1 LPPGPEDLHV
11 IDHLTLK
18 VRDIA
23 ASKPFYAKALA
34 PLGYVVAM
42 EYEGGC
48 GMGPKGKPDLWLHQD
63 PENVRPTHLA
73 FHAVERRL
81 VDAFHA
87 AALAAGGKDN
97 GPPGLRP
104 DYHANYYA
112 AFVHDPDGH
121 NIEAV
126 CHAPPAERRAGA
138 RKAPARKAGGKARPK
153 AKAGAAGG
161 RGRKARR

>member
-1 LPPGPEDLHV
+1 M
-11 IDHLTLK
+11 IDHFTLK

-63 PENVRPTHLA
+63 PENVRPMHFA
-73 FHAVERRL
+73 FHTEDRKL
-81 VDAFHA
+81 VDAFYA
-87 AALAAGGKDN
+87 AAMAAGGKDN

-126 CHAPPAERRAGA
+126 CHAPPAAARR
-138 RKAPARKAGGKARPK
+138 PARKAAKGRAKPKGAKATGRK
-153 AKAGAAGG
+153 AKAARGGGGKRRRAA
-161 RGRKARR
+161 

>member
-1 LPPGPEDLHV
+1 M
-11 IDHLTLK
+11 IDHFTLK

-34 PLGYVVAM
+34 PLGYVIAM

-63 PENVRPTHLA
+63 PENVRPMHFA
-73 FHAVERRL
+73 FHTEDRKV
-81 VDAFHA
+81 VDAFYA

-97 GPPGLRP
+97 GPPGLRL
-104 DYHANYYA
+104 DYHPNYYA

-121 NIEAV
+121 NVEAV
-126 CHAPPAERRAGA
+126 CHAPSVATTRAPPRKKGA
-138 RKAPARKAGGKARPK
+138 RKVKAPGRGKRSK
-153 AKAGAAGG
+153 GAASRRGG
-161 RGRKARR
+161 ARRKTA

>member
-1 LPPGPEDLHV
+1 M
-11 IDHLTLK
+11 IDHFTLK

-63 PENVRPTHLA
+63 PENVRPMHFA
-73 FHAVERRL
+73 FHTEDRKL
-81 VDAFHA
+81 VDAFYA
-87 AALAAGGKDN
+87 AAMAAGGKDN

-121 NIEAV
+121 NVEAV
-126 CHAPPAERRAGA
+126 CHAPPMAARRAPARKKGA
-138 RKAPARKAGGKARPK
+138 RKAKAAARGKARKP
-153 AKAGAAGG
+153 AARG
-161 RGRKARR
+161 RGGGKRRAA